1 MKRGGE
7 GYTARLS
14 APPMSTLTAAFSAH
28 LPSECAA
35 VRVSEP
41 ELVAFVERGRAA
53 WPTLAVDPQAFV
65 GYVAARFAADQ
76 TLDQTS
82 AEGLYLACACAGGD
96 RQAVAVFHDA
106 YRTVMESVYRRL
118 GFQRLAEE
126 ISQRVLRQIFVSD
139 GTRGPGLVGYNG
151 RGSLS
156 NWVRVLTVREAYRAT
171 RQQQKRQAREVGG
184 VDERIMDRAVGEEQN
199 PELLHLKRDYRQKF
213 KQSFQ
218 LAFSRLSHRERNIL
232 RYQYLDGLNLEQIGA
247 IYAASRATVA
257 RWRAAARARL
267 LAETRKIMRDEFHVP
282 LEEFDGAIRL
292 IESAMDVSLS
302 RLLTSVAAD
311 DGDPCA
317 PDGSL

>member
-1 MKRGGE
+1 
-7 GYTARLS
+7 
-14 APPMSTLTAAFSAH
+14 MSPLTRAFEAH
-28 LPSECAA
+28 LPRECAA
-35 VRVSEP
+35 VRASEAD
-41 ELVAFVERGRAA
+41 LAAFVERGRAA
-53 WPTLAVDPQAFV
+53 WPMLAVDPQAFV
-65 GYVAARFAADQ
+65 GYVAQRFGPDQ
-76 TLDQTS
+76 SLDQTS
-82 AEGLYLACACAGGD
+82 ADGLYLACACVGGD
-96 RQAVAVFHDA
+96 QHAVATFHDA
-106 YRTVMESVYRRL
+106 YRSVMEAVYRRL

-139 GTRGPGLVGYNG
+139 ETRGPGLLGYNG
-151 RGSLS
+151 RGSLA

-171 RQQQKRQAREVGG
+171 RQQKKRMEREVGG
-184 VDERIMDRAVGEEQN
+184 VDDRIMDRAVGEEQN

-267 LAETRKIMRDEFHVP
+267 LAETRKIMRDEFRVP

-302 RLLTSVAAD
+302 RLLTAVAAD
-311 DGDPCA
+311 EDD
-317 PDGSL
+317 DE